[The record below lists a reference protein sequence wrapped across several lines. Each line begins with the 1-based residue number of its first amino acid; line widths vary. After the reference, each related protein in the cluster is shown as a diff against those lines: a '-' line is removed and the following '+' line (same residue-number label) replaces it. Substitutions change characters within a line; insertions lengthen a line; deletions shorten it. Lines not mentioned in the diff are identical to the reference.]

1 VVEGWGRCIGRTSDN
16 FSEGCSRSD
25 RERGGRDAVGVESG
39 DSEGDGPFRRVARS
53 VALLLI
59 GLTVLRS
66 KDADVD
72 VLVWGVGE
80 V

>member
-1 VVEGWGRCIGRTSDN
+1 M
-16 FSEGCSRSD
+16 
-25 RERGGRDAVGVESG
+25 VGVKTE
-39 DSEGDGPFRRVARS
+39 DSEGDGPFRRDARS

-66 KDADVD
+66 KEAGVD
-72 VLVWGVGE
+72 MVVWGVGE